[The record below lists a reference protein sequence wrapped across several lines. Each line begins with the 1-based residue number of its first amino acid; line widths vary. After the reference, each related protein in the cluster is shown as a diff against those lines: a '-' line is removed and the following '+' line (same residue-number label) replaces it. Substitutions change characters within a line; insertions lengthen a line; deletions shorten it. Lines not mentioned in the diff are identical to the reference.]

1 MRRAMKPVHVALL
14 SFLVVIG
21 LAPIPA
27 AADNPPPPEGPC
39 ASSNGWTADCDVSA
53 GGTTSSPTESGD
65 DAAPPPRKCY
75 APSGGEISCQTKD
88 GYWSSVYHCYIKPYD
103 GPDTEQLRAKLNA
116 TDDQIL
122 VTCTPAPG
130 DTGANQQV
138 ILTMASEATPP
149 PDPRTIAWQLVAEV
163 NLRAGQIGLV
173 PTSEHAMVGLPT
185 WMWVDDP
192 GPHTTG
198 PISQSTTVRGYTIT
212 IEAELSKIVYDMGDG
227 TTVTCAGTDAA
238 GTEYHERYGTE
249 PSPTCG
255 HFYDQ
260 PGDYT
265 ITARSVW
272 TVNWYGVGQA
282 GVLTISVQRSINL
295 TVLEGH
301 TVIR

>member
-1 MRRAMKPVHVALL
+1 M
-14 SFLVVIG
+14 
-21 LAPIPA
+21 LAASPA
-27 AADNPPPPEGPC
+27 
-39 ASSNGWTADCDVSA
+39 TADAVPPVAEGKCPYKNRWTDECDVTVNDTVTEPA
-53 GGTTSSPTESGD
+53 PQHNTGGTK
-65 DAAPPPRKCY
+65 PPPRRCY
-75 APSGGEISCQTKD
+75 DNDRIRVPCQTKD

-103 GPDTEQLRAKLNA
+103 GPDAEQLRAKLNA
-116 TDDQIL
+116 TDNQIL

-149 PDPRTIAWQLVAEV
+149 PDPRTVAWQLVAEV
-163 NLRAGQIGLV
+163 NLHAGQIGLV

-212 IEAELSKIVYDMGDG
+212 IEAELSKIVYDMGDS
-227 TTVTCAGTDAA
+227 TTVTCAGPDAA
-238 GTEYHERYGTE
+238 GTQYHERYGTE

-255 HFYDQ
+255 HFYNQ

-282 GVLTISVQRSINL
+282 GVLTISVQRSMNL